1 LARFSIFD
9 VMVKIGVGGTR
20 RDCVGTDDIR
30 ACDKIIEIVHEKAV
44 ASVRQVL
51 PHFWNDEW

>member
-1 LARFSIFD
+1 
-9 VMVKIGVGGTR
+9 MVKIGVGGTR

-44 ASVRQVL
+44 ATVGQVL
-51 PHFWNDEW
+51 PHFRNDEW